1 MRITVLTMFPE
12 VFQGFLQFPMIL
24 RCIDKGIASIEV
36 TDIKDYADGSFRHID
51 ESPYGGGAGM
61 ILRCE
66 PVVRAIRAV
75 RRENSIVIAM
85 APIGTVFTQKDAL
98 ELKDAQDIIL
108 LAGHYEGFDARIY
121 DYCDRIISMGDFILS
136 SGELPCMALIDSV
149 IRLKEG
155 IIRSESTEDES
166 FMNGLLEYPQYTRP
180 YDFEGK
186 KVPDVL
192 LGGNHEKIREYR
204 RMQSLLLTKKNRP
217 DLFEKAELS
226 EAEKAL
232 FEE

>member
-12 VFQGFLQFPMIL
+12 IFRGFLQFPMIL

-36 TDIKDYADGSFRHID
+36 RDIKDYADGSFRHID

-66 PVVRAIRAV
+66 PVVRAIRDV
-75 RRENSIVIAM
+75 RRENSTVIAM

-98 ELKDAQDIIL
+98 ELKDAEDIIL

-155 IIRSESTEDES
+155 IIRNESTQDES

-180 YDFEGK
+180 YEFEGK
-186 KVPDVL
+186 KVPDIL
-192 LGGNHEKIREYR
+192 LSGNHEKIREYR

-226 EAEKAL
+226 ESEKAL

>member
-1 MRITVLTMFPE
+1 MTMFPE

>member
-1 MRITVLTMFPE
+1 MFPE
-12 VFQGFLQFPMIL
+12 VFQGFVQFPMIR

-85 APIGTVFTQKDAL
+85 APIGTVFTQKDAM
-98 ELKDAQDIIL
+98 ELKDAEDIVL

-149 IRLKEG
+149 VRLKEG

-166 FMNGLLEYPQYTRP
+166 FVNGLLEYPQYTRP

-192 LGGNHEKIREYR
+192 LGGNHEKIRKYR

>member
-1 MRITVLTMFPE
+1 MFPE
-12 VFQGFLQFPMIL
+12 VFQGFLQFPMIR

-85 APIGTVFTQKDAL
+85 APIGTVFTQKDAM
-98 ELKDAQDIIL
+98 ELKDAEDIVL

-121 DYCDRIISMGDFILS
+121 EYCDRIISMGDFILS

-192 LGGNHEKIREYR
+192 LGGNHEKIRKYR